1 MKLLVAD
8 DDVVMRTLLV
18 RLLRKWGHEV
28 EEARDGTSAW
38 AALTRVEAPPALAIL
53 DWVMPGADG
62 PTLCQRLRE
71 AKPDERPYVI
81 VLTARAESADVVAAL
96 DAGADDHVA
105 KPFEANELRARLRA
119 AERTIDLKRRL
130 AERVRELESAL
141 ARVKKL
147 EGILP
152 ICSYCKSVRSAP
164 DAWRQIES
172 YVQDHSDAR
181 FSHGICPGCFE
192 THVAPEI
199 DRCRSSSAP
208 DPC

>member
-1 MKLLVAD
+1 MNLLVAD

-28 EEARDGTSAW
+28 EVARDGTSAW
-38 AALTRVEAPPALAIL
+38 AALTRPGSPPALAIL

-71 AKPDERPYVI
+71 AKPDERPYLI
-81 VLTARAESADVVAAL
+81 VLTARAGSADVVAAL

-105 KPFEANELRARLRA
+105 KPFEATELQARLRA
-119 AERTIDLKRRL
+119 AERTIDLRRRL
-130 AERVRELESAL
+130 AERVRELEAAL

-152 ICSYCKSVRSAP
+152 ICSYCKSVRAAP
-164 DAWRQIES
+164 DAWRQLES

-181 FSHGICPGCFE
+181 FSHGICPGCYVE
-192 THVAPEI
+192 HVTPEL
-199 DRCRSSSAP
+199 DRCRKLPSA
-208 DPC
+208 